1 MEPCCGIA
9 KTAGRRAARR
19 AIFRS
24 GMVINVEIARIY
36 DLIGNWQGSRE
47 VVDFGVSL
55 FVIVDRVYCVVI
67 VVVIVVVVDLEY
79 CLKPT
84 RAVKRG

>member
-36 DLIGNWQGSRE
+36 GFDWQLAGKLRGCE
-47 VVDFGVSL
+47 FWTF

-67 VVVIVVVVDLEY
+67 VVIVVVDLEY